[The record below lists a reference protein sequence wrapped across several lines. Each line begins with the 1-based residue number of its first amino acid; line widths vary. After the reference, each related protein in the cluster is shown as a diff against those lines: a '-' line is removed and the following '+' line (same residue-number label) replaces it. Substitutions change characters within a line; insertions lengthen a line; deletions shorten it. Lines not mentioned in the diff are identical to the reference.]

1 MTLSSASAS
10 PRVPGVLGL
19 FAAETHVTTSLDATG
34 AKTTLTQTLRYVT
47 QRERDEDYP
56 GVVESA
62 KEVFANL
69 DRYLTNRDR

>member
-1 MTLSSASAS
+1 M
-10 PRVPGVLGL
+10 
-19 FAAETHVTTSLDATG
+19 TTSLDATG

-56 GVVESA
+56 GVVGSA